1 MEGFRPE
8 HGLGCKVAR
17 NVFTRS
23 ANRAITYPGDEG
35 MVYPGGDISSAG
47 AANGYSCLPVLSI
60 A

>member
-23 ANRAITYPGDEG
+23 ANRNLTNSNNEG
-35 MVYPGGDISSAG
+35 MVNTSGNVNNAN
-47 AANGYSCLPVLSI
+47 AANGISFLLDCF
-60 A
+60 

>member
-23 ANRAITYPGDEG
+23 ANHNLANSNDEG
-35 MVYPGGDISSAG
+35 MVNTSGNVNDNG
-47 AANGYSCLPVLSI
+47 AANGISCLPDCF
-60 A
+60 

>member
-23 ANRAITYPGDEG
+23 ADRGLAYSNDEG
-35 MVYPGGDISSAG
+35 MVDTSGNVYSNG
-47 AANGYSCLPVLSI
+47 AANGNSCLP
-60 A
+60 ACF